1 LAGQRQLP
9 AHPIASPP
17 VATSSLLLL
26 LVTAHYVA
34 ILKDHCS
41 GKQSVSCE
49 KEDKQDICIAPY
61 TEQLTSNAL
70 KYGTC

>member
-1 LAGQRQLP
+1 MVLGCHNLAGQRQLP

-49 KEDKQDICIAPY
+49 K
-61 TEQLTSNAL
+61 
-70 KYGTC
+70 